1 LYFSHVNLTFYAVL
15 TGVYITAPP
24 SYNSLTASPSYAECV
39 FGKVD
44 IKANKGDKHTTQSW
58 APAYTYY
65 HWNQQSDHQG
75 LKPTVVSPAASS
87 YNDI

>member
-1 LYFSHVNLTFYAVL
+1 MYAVL
-15 TGVYITAPP
+15 TGIYITAPP